1 MRVLIAAGG
10 TGGHIYPG
18 ITIAQELHLHQAQL
32 LFVGTKKGLEAEI
45 VPRYGFD
52 FASVNAR
59 YIKRSMSLSIFSA
72 LGTAMRGVVDARAII
87 RGFQPDVVVGMGGY
101 VSGPVLLAATMMR
114 IPTLIHE
121 QNAFAGVTNR
131 VLARLVSKIA
141 LGYAEAARFFPAG
154 KVVVTGNPVRRDFWA
169 VSRAEGRQAY
179 SLTADKKMLLVAP
192 GSQGA
197 RRINQAMIDAAPVFH
212 ARGDLQVLHMT
223 GRSQYAEV
231 CTEMIKHGAQ
241 GTPSGNSC
249 HFGNYL
255 VVPYIHDMP
264 YAYAAADLLVGRGG
278 ALSAA
283 EITVQG
289 LPAILIPYPHAAE
302 NHQLFNAQ
310 VLEKHGA
317 ARVLLDQDVT
327 GESLSRLVLEM
338 LDNPAQLALM
348 RQKSKKLGQPEAT
361 RKIMKLIL
369 ELGG

>member
-1 MRVLIAAGG
+1 
-10 TGGHIYPG
+10 
-18 ITIAQELHLHQAQL
+18 
-32 LFVGTKKGLEAEI
+32 
-45 VPRYGFD
+45 
-52 FASVNAR
+52 
-59 YIKRSMSLSIFSA
+59 
-72 LGTAMRGVVDARAII
+72 
-87 RGFQPDVVVGMGGY
+87 
-101 VSGPVLLAATMMR
+101 
-114 IPTLIHE
+114 
-121 QNAFAGVTNR
+121 
-131 VLARLVSKIA
+131 
-141 LGYAEAARFFPAG
+141 
-154 KVVVTGNPVRRDFWA
+154 
-169 VSRAEGRQAY
+169 
-179 SLTADKKMLLVAP
+179 
-192 GSQGA
+192 
-197 RRINQAMIDAAPVFH
+197 
-212 ARGDLQVLHMT
+212 
-223 GRSQYAEV
+223 
-231 CTEMIKHGAQ
+231 
-241 GTPSGNSC
+241 
-249 HFGNYL
+249 